1 MKKIVAKTFKYFL
14 FTVLG
19 LLITVNLFIVLSGR
33 FYLYKGVANT
43 YLVGKTGP
51 SIYDLEISPYSTVKS
66 RGYQSF
72 IPYHEAINTYHISD
86 KQREL
91 LESLETKAFLVF
103 KGGTLMYEEYWDS
116 HDAATVSNSF
126 SVAKTLVAIL
136 IGIAID
142 EGHIKNLDEPVAT
155 YLPEFKNKEKGV
167 ITIRHLLEM
176 ASGLD
181 WSESSKDP
189 LSNNAESYYGSDLKR
204 LVMNQK
210 SVTNPGEV
218 FIYQSGNSQL
228 LGMIL
233 EEATGQDLTKYA
245 EEKVWKKIGAEHE
258 AYWSLDRENGDE
270 KAFCCLYAVAR
281 DYGRIGQLF
290 LNKGKFK
297 DEQII
302 PEWYYNEMVA
312 ESDLSTEDGI
322 PNTRYGLHIW
332 KYNHP
337 DGQVNYCRGVN
348 GQYII
353 AQPDQDLLIV
363 RLGEKRLPTLT
374 MEDHKL
380 DPKKVT
386 RDKIGHTFELFEYLR
401 LGKEINLNTGK

>member
-1 MKKIVAKTFKYFL
+1 MKKFVAKTFKYLL

-33 FYLYKGVANT
+33 FYLYKGLANT

-51 SIYDLEISPYSTVKS
+51 SIYDLDIFPSSTLKA
-66 RGYQSF
+66 RENQSF
-72 IPYHEAINTYHISD
+72 IPYHKNVNTHYISD
-86 KQREL
+86 EQREL

-103 KGGTLMYEEYWDS
+103 KGNTLMYEEYWDK
-116 HDAATVSNSF
+116 HDATTVSNSF
-126 SVAKTLVAIL
+126 SVAKTVVAML
-136 IGIAID
+136 IGIAIED
-142 EGHIKNLDEPVAT
+142 GYIKNLDEPVAN
-155 YLPEFKNKEKGV
+155 YLPEFKDKGRAG
-167 ITIRHLLEM
+167 ITIRHLLAM

-189 LSNNAESYYGSDLKR
+189 LSDNAESYYGTDLKR

-210 SVTNPGEV
+210 RITEPGKT

-228 LGMIL
+228 LGMII
-233 EEATGQDLTKYA
+233 EKATGKDLTAYA
-245 EEKVWKKIGAEHE
+245 EEKIWKKIGAEHDS
-258 AYWSLDRENGDE
+258 YWSLDRENGDE

-290 LNKGKFK
+290 LNKGRYNE
-297 DEQII
+297 EQVI
-302 PEWYYNEMVA
+302 PQWYYEEMIA
-312 ESDLSTEDGI
+312 PSELTTEDKI

-332 KYNHP
+332 KYNHE

-353 AQPDQDLLIV
+353 AQPEQDLLII
-363 RLGEKRLPTLT
+363 RLGEERMPTLT
-374 MEDHKL
+374 LEDHKL
-380 DPKKVT
+380 NPKKVT
-386 RDKIGHTFELFEYLR
+386 LDKIGHTFELFEYLR
-401 LGKEINLNTGK
+401 IGKEVNLNTKE